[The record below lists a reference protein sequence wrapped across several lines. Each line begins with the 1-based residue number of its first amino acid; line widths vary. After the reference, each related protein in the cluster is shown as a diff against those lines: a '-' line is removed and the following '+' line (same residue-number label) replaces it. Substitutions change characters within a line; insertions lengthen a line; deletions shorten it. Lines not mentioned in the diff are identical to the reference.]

1 MTTELSTQERI
12 GYEQGMSD
20 KRTKQLMEIWLGS
33 IRLFFRLQAMGRE
46 IGAVTAG
53 NAGNWGLL
61 QSLIANGPTT
71 VPELARMRPVSR
83 QHIQTMANEMAE
95 EGLIE
100 FRENPRHKRSKLVA
114 ITDKGAEI
122 YRNQG
127 KAMEAEGATL
137 IGDLSLEDLETA
149 ARVIETLRAALEERQ
164 SQND

>member
-1 MTTELSTQERI
+1 
-12 GYEQGMSD
+12 MSD
-20 KRTKQLMEIWLGS
+20 KRTKHLMEIWLGS

-61 QSLIANGPTT
+61 QSLMANGPTT

-100 FRENPRHKRSKLVA
+100 FRENPATSDQSLWPSPTRGPRFTATRAKPWKL
-114 ITDKGAEI
+114 
-122 YRNQG
+122 
-127 KAMEAEGATL
+127 KAP
-137 IGDLSLEDLETA
+137 
-149 ARVIETLRAALEERQ
+149 R
-164 SQND
+164 